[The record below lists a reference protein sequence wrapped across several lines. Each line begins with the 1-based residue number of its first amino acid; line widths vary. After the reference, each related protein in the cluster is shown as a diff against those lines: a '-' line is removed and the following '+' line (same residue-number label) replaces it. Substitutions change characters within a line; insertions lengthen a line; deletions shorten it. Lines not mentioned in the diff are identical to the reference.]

1 MARSLVVKHEET
13 ASTTPLL
20 TGFLLFFAVWLL
32 AGAVATATTPEPDRT
47 VAMP

>member
-32 AGAVATATTPEPDRT
+32 AGAVATATATEPDGT
-47 VAMP
+47 TASP